1 MRKSRLSAHTTQL
14 QQPTTTFSMDTSDP
28 FDQYPHPSAK
38 LPLKLSEYFS
48 QLHPNLTSVVSLLGQ
63 FNDRNTLIDKL
74 TSLSEPDRLRLS
86 CGLLKLS
93 SASLSLHR
101 LLFSTTLAATSLSV
115 ARAHQEVIASHEL
128 HREKLA
134 RLEPEADIF
143 NSLTNVIY
151 FHKSF
156 VFIVFP
162 T

>member
-38 LPLKLSEYFS
+38 LPSKLSEYFS

-134 RLEPEADIF
+134 RLEPDADVF
-143 NSLTNVIY
+143 NSLTRALEGR
-151 FHKSF
+151 
-156 VFIVFP
+156 
-162 T
+162 